1 MQCNRRE
8 MLQKKS
14 SPEAAQFALVI
25 VVVEAGSGVI
35 EVMFWKAIPFFLPRG
50 PACREE
56 PPREQTRIIIVIS
69 SATLE
74 HSITFPLLVVVGL
87 GGHTALV
94 EV

>member
-50 PACREE
+50 RACREE

-87 GGHTALV
+87 GVHTALV